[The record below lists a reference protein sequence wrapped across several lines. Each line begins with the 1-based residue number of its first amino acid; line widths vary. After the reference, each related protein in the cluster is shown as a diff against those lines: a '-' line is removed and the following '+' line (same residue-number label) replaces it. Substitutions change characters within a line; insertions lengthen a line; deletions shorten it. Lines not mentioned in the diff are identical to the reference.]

1 MGVLRYIFKTT
12 ATLSV
17 LAIPCSADAGLISM
31 GIVTLIA
38 IPTFFLS
45 LVGIDIVSGV
55 TKANRSNKVSGVTK
69 ANRCELLKNERR

>member
-1 MGVLRYIFKTT
+1 MTILRYILRYILKMT
-12 ATLSV
+12 AMLSV

-45 LVGIDIVSGV
+45 LVGID
-55 TKANRSNKVSGVTK
+55 KVSGVTK
-69 ANRCELLKNERR
+69 ADRSKI